1 MKNKLIGKTVY
12 CISPPGFYRI
22 AYIENEERII
32 IEYPNNGWKISEE
45 LNELKYGNMLSLKK
59 RYWYVSLFNVSLVNK
74 TINNE

>member
-12 CISPPGFYRI
+12 CIVPNGFYRI
-22 AYIENEERII
+22 AYIENEEKLI
-32 IEYPNNGWKISEE
+32 IEYPKGWRINEE
-45 LNELKYGNMLSLKK
+45 LNELKYGNMLSLEK